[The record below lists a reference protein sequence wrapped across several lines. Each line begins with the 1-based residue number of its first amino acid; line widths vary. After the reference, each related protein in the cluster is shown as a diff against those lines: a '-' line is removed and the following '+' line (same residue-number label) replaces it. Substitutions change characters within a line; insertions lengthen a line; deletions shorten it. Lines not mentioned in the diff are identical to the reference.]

1 MKNRYFL
8 EQQQPRRNWGG
19 CLFIVAIFAAFS
31 TLLFI
36 QIYIKKNAD
45 RHNEYQ
51 NRTQSAGAAAQ

>member
-31 TLLFI
+31 SLLFI
-36 QIYIKKNAD
+36 QIYIKNNAD
-45 RHNEYQ
+45 RNNQYQ
-51 NRTQSAGAAAQ
+51 NRTQSAAAAAQ